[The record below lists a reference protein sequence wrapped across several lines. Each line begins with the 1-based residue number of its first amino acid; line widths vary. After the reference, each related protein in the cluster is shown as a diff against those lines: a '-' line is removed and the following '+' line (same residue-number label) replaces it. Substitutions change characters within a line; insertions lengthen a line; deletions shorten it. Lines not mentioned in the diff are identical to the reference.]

1 MAVTPGEIRV
11 ALSSDPPGAVICAA
25 GAPGKLGNT
34 NGSFDLRTDNQRT
47 TLLLYRPGYH
57 IEKVAIPGDENFTRS
72 VRLRPLT
79 DDDLQ
84 PPPPCR

>member
-1 MAVTPGEIRV
+1 M
-11 ALSSDPPGAVICAA
+11 ICAP
-25 GAPGKLGNT
+25 GTPGKLGTT
-34 NGSFDLRTDNQRT
+34 NGSFALRTDNQRT
-47 TLLLYRPGYH
+47 TLLLYHPGYH
-57 IEKVAIPGDENFTRS
+57 IEKVAIPGDANTARS